1 MDLDRIAQFAAVAR
15 RGSIGAAAAELGLT
29 QPALTRG
36 LQRLEKELGGR
47 LFDRSPR
54 GVVVTAFG
62 ETFLPYAQAILSEA
76 ALAAD
81 ALKASKGQPA
91 ARVRVGIS
99 PNFVGYIVPEAVR
112 RLFAQYPKVT
122 VGVVSETYESLVRM
136 LRAHEIDFIFAQYF
150 DNPANLDVAPGAD
163 IRREV
168 LFTSVSR
175 AYVAADH
182 ALARRRKPALAELAG
197 HDWAIPLQMSLVYRF
212 EYVFRIRALPS
223 PVQKINSSSMAFIK
237 SALYDFGLAAV
248 LPEHIMAEDVRAG
261 RAVALPVPALVFDY
275 RVGLSWRARGTRTPA
290 MTAFARHLRAAAR
303 DATAG

>member
-1 MDLDRIAQFAAVAR
+1 MDLDRLAQFAAVAR

-62 ETFLPYAQAILSEA
+62 EIFLPYAQAILSEA
-76 ALAAD
+76 GRADD
-81 ALKASKGQPA
+81 ALKAFKGLA
-91 ARVRVGIS
+91 ATRVRVGIS
-99 PNFVGYIVPEAVR
+99 PNFVGYIVPAAVR
-112 RLFAQYPKVT
+112 GLFTQFPKVT
-122 VGVVSETYESLVRM
+122 VGVVTETYENLVRM
-136 LRAHEIDFIFAQYF
+136 LRAYDIDFIFAQYF

-163 IRREV
+163 MRREV
-168 LFTSVSR
+168 LFTSFSR

-182 ALARRRKPALAELAG
+182 ALARRRKLPLGELCT

-212 EYVFRIRALPS
+212 EYVFRTRELTA
-223 PVQKINSSSMAFIK
+223 PVQKINSSSMSFIR
-237 SALYDFGLAAV
+237 SALYDFGLAVV
-248 LPEHIMAEDVRAG
+248 LPDHIMAEDVRAG
-261 RAVALPVPALVFDY
+261 RAVALPVPELVFDY

-290 MTAFARHLRAAAR
+290 MTAVARHLRAAAR
-303 DATAG
+303 AAGAG